1 MSNDHATQPIS
12 VPSSAAHQRRSSLA
26 SVSLGSPTQ
35 SSSMANAAA
44 SAQSGPQ
51 RGLSIT
57 TLGLSGSPTQTSPF
71 ANRHFRGGSLSS
83 STGSI
88 PAYPED
94 SVNEDPEAAG
104 VTPSSPFARRVSFG
118 AQALRDVRRGS
129 VNNGKY
135 PSSGSYW
142 AQPQPTTSANLSSSP
157 SAGSVAANHKGSSSL
172 HNDLSNTSRPQ
183 TDERVN
189 WSESLR
195 TRAERAPSLGNVSSN
210 VPQNQQSLANPGR
223 QKERAVS
230 IATME
235 QPVREIP
242 KQPKQ
247 NKPDFFQEK
256 ILRGDFMD

>member
-1 MSNDHATQPIS
+1 M
-12 VPSSAAHQRRSSLA
+12 
-26 SVSLGSPTQ
+26 
-35 SSSMANAAA
+35 
-44 SAQSGPQ
+44 
-51 RGLSIT
+51 
-57 TLGLSGSPTQTSPF
+57 
-71 ANRHFRGGSLSS
+71 
-83 STGSI
+83 
-88 PAYPED
+88 
-94 SVNEDPEAAG
+94 
-104 VTPSSPFARRVSFG
+104 
-118 AQALRDVRRGS
+118 
-129 VNNGKY
+129 
-135 PSSGSYW
+135 
-142 AQPQPTTSANLSSSP
+142 
-157 SAGSVAANHKGSSSL
+157 

-183 TDERVN
+183 TDERFN

-210 VPQNQQSLANPGR
+210 MPQNQQSLTDPGR